1 MGQVPWQGTINFLT
15 LKNHVASEQKHLE
28 KVKFCFEGMAAHT
41 LVHLGMPIA
50 LRPLAMTNTKQGDV
64 FSAKNILY
72 FYALMS
78 CSIVS
83 MAERSSKFIPLM

>member
-1 MGQVPWQGTINFLT
+1 MGRAPWQGTINFLT

-64 FSAKNILY
+64 FLLKI
-72 FYALMS
+72 FYVFHALMS
-78 CSIVS
+78 LFNC
-83 MAERSSKFIPLM
+83 LNG

>member
-1 MGQVPWQGTINFLT
+1 MGQAPWQGTINFLT

-72 FYALMS
+72 FLYINVMFN
-78 CSIVS
+78 C
-83 MAERSSKFIPLM
+83 FNG